1 MEDLRV
7 QRTYLLLKNA
17 LLELLAKK
25 SFDEIKVNDICNL
38 AMIHRTTFYS
48 HFQDK
53 YDLLEYCVKNIEQE
67 LTEKINTT
75 QYSNSKEFY
84 TNLVMSLLEY
94 ISSKSITCFYSI
106 QNISENKKMFKSV
119 LKNNF
124 DNSVN
129 KIFMNTCINYITDM
143 LEKEKD
149 QGIYHKTKIPIIA
162 QFYAGAVI
170 STIVWWI
177 KNDESLD
184 KKELCNS
191 IISLIFDMPH
201 S

>member
-1 MEDLRV
+1 M
-7 QRTYLLLKNA
+7 KNEET
-17 LLELLAKK
+17 LFLFAKAIE
-25 SFDEIKVNDICNL
+25 SLIKKQPLDKITVTDIVST
-38 AMIHRTTFYS
+38 AGKTRQTFYR

-94 ISSKSITCFYSI
+94 
-106 QNISENKKMFKSV
+106 ISENKKMFKSV

-184 KKELCNS
+184 EKELCNS

>member
-1 MEDLRV
+1 
-7 QRTYLLLKNA
+7 
-17 LLELLAKK
+17 
-25 SFDEIKVNDICNL
+25 
-38 AMIHRTTFYS
+38 
-48 HFQDK
+48 
-53 YDLLEYCVKNIEQE
+53 
-67 LTEKINTT
+67 
-75 QYSNSKEFY
+75 
-84 TNLVMSLLEY
+84 MSLLEY
-94 ISSKSITCFYSI
+94 
-106 QNISENKKMFKSV
+106 ISENKKMFKSV

-149 QGIYHKTKIPIIA
+149 QCIYHKTKIPIIA

>member
-1 MEDLRV
+1 MKNEE
-7 QRTYLLLKNA
+7 TLLLF
-17 LLELLAKK
+17 AKAIK
-25 SFDEIKVNDICNL
+25 SLIKTQPLDKITVTDIVFQ
-38 AMIHRTTFYS
+38 AGKTRQTFYR

-94 ISSKSITCFYSI
+94 
-106 QNISENKKMFKSV
+106 ISENKKMFKSV

-184 KKELCNS
+184 EKELCNS

>member
-7 QRTYLLLKNA
+7 KRTYLLLKNA
-17 LLELLAKK
+17 LLELMAKK

-38 AMIHRTTFYS
+38 AMVHRTTFYS

-53 YDLLEYCVKNIEQE
+53 YELLEYCIKDIEQE
-67 LTEKINTT
+67 LTEKINNT

-84 TNLVMSLLEY
+84 TNLVINLLEY
-94 ISSKSITCFYSI
+94 IA
-106 QNISENKKMFKSV
+106 ENKKMFKSV

-124 DNSVN
+124 DNGVN
-129 KIFMNTCINYITDM
+129 KIFMNTCIGYITSM
-143 LEKEKD
+143 LEKEQD
-149 QGIYHKTKIPIIA
+149 IGIYHKIDIPVIA

-177 KNDESLD
+177 KDGSKIKE
-184 KKELCNS
+184 KELCDS
-191 IISLIFDMPH
+191 IISLIFDTPH

>member
-1 MEDLRV
+1 
-7 QRTYLLLKNA
+7 
-17 LLELLAKK
+17 
-25 SFDEIKVNDICNL
+25 
-38 AMIHRTTFYS
+38 
-48 HFQDK
+48 
-53 YDLLEYCVKNIEQE
+53 
-67 LTEKINTT
+67 
-75 QYSNSKEFY
+75 
-84 TNLVMSLLEY
+84 MSLLEY
-94 ISSKSITCFYSI
+94 
-106 QNISENKKMFKSV
+106 ISENKKMFKSV

-124 DNSVN
+124 D
-129 KIFMNTCINYITDM
+129 NTCINYITDM

>member
-38 AMIHRTTFYS
+38 AMIHRTIFYS

-94 ISSKSITCFYSI
+94 
-106 QNISENKKMFKSV
+106 ISENKKMFKSV

>member
-1 MEDLRV
+1 M
-7 QRTYLLLKNA
+7 KNEET
-17 LLELLAKK
+17 LFLFAKAIK
-25 SFDEIKVNDICNL
+25 SLIKKQPLDKITVTDIVST
-38 AMIHRTTFYS
+38 AGKTRQTFYR

-94 ISSKSITCFYSI
+94 
-106 QNISENKKMFKSV
+106 ISENKKMFKSV

-184 KKELCNS
+184 EKELCNS

>member
-1 MEDLRV
+1 M
-7 QRTYLLLKNA
+7 KNEET
-17 LLELLAKK
+17 LFLFAKAIK
-25 SFDEIKVNDICNL
+25 SLIKKQPLDKITVTDIVST
-38 AMIHRTTFYS
+38 AGKTRQTFYR

-94 ISSKSITCFYSI
+94 
-106 QNISENKKMFKSV
+106 ISENKKMFKSV

>member
-53 YDLLEYCVKNIEQE
+53 YDLLEYCIKNIEQE

-75 QYSNSKEFY
+75 H
-84 TNLVMSLLEY
+84 
-94 ISSKSITCFYSI
+94 
-106 QNISENKKMFKSV
+106 ISENKKMFKSV

-184 KKELCNS
+184 EKELCNS

>member
-17 LLELLAKK
+17 LLGLLAKK

-94 ISSKSITCFYSI
+94 IS
-106 QNISENKKMFKSV
+106 ENKKMFKSV

-184 KKELCNS
+184 EKELCNS
-191 IISLIFDMPH
+191 IISLILVALLFILLVWIFF
-201 S
+201 

>member
-1 MEDLRV
+1 MICIYICILSLHLYNLDLRV

-94 ISSKSITCFYSI
+94 
-106 QNISENKKMFKSV
+106 ISENKKMFKSV

>member
-94 ISSKSITCFYSI
+94 IS
-106 QNISENKKMFKSV
+106 ENKKTNLYNVDNTANENDFISEIEESEMSKTV
-119 LKNNF
+119 LNEENIDPKELHAFNY
-124 DNSVN
+124 
-129 KIFMNTCINYITDM
+129 NYIN
-143 LEKEKD
+143 
-149 QGIYHKTKIPIIA
+149 GIMNA
-162 QFYAGAVI
+162 SDV
-170 STIVWWI
+170 
-177 KNDESLD
+177 SL
-184 KKELCNS
+184 
-191 IISLIFDMPH
+191 
-201 S
+201 

>member
-1 MEDLRV
+1 MDIKIKNN
-7 QRTYLLLKNA
+7 QRYFI
-17 LLELLAKK
+17 
-25 SFDEIKVNDICNL
+25 SFTVILSI
-38 AMIHRTTFYS
+38 
-48 HFQDK
+48 
-53 YDLLEYCVKNIEQE
+53 
-67 LTEKINTT
+67 
-75 QYSNSKEFY
+75 
-84 TNLVMSLLEY
+84 VMFSF
-94 ISSKSITCFYSI
+94 ISSVAVFASENIFTDGTELD
-106 QNISENKKMFKSV
+106 ISENKKMFKSV

>member
-1 MEDLRV
+1 MAIDIKEILANGLLDLCHKKDLSQV
-7 QRTYLLLKNA
+7 TVKD
-17 LLELLAKK
+17 LLETTGV
-25 SFDEIKVNDICNL
+25 S
-38 AMIHRTTFYS
+38 RQTFYN

-94 ISSKSITCFYSI
+94 
-106 QNISENKKMFKSV
+106 ISENKKMFKSV

>member
-1 MEDLRV
+1 MDIKM
-7 QRTYLLLKNA
+7 KNN
-17 LLELLAKK
+17 KRYFI
-25 SFDEIKVNDICNL
+25 SFTVILSI
-38 AMIHRTTFYS
+38 
-48 HFQDK
+48 
-53 YDLLEYCVKNIEQE
+53 
-67 LTEKINTT
+67 
-75 QYSNSKEFY
+75 
-84 TNLVMSLLEY
+84 VMFSF
-94 ISSKSITCFYSI
+94 ISSVAVFASENIFTDGTELD
-106 QNISENKKMFKSV
+106 ISENKKMFKSV

>member
-94 ISSKSITCFYSI
+94 IS
-106 QNISENKKMFKSV
+106 ENKKMF
-119 LKNNF
+119 
-124 DNSVN
+124 

>member
-1 MEDLRV
+1 MTGQGKQAIDL
-7 QRTYLLLKNA
+7 A
-17 LLELLAKK
+17 LAESFKELASRHPIEKIT
-25 SFDEIKVNDICNL
+25 IKDITDK
-38 AMIHRTTFYS
+38 AGVIRPTFYN

-94 ISSKSITCFYSI
+94 
-106 QNISENKKMFKSV
+106 ISENKKMFKSV

>member
-1 MEDLRV
+1 MHITS
-7 QRTYLLLKNA
+7 TYNIPV
-17 LLELLAKK
+17 EQEILA
-25 SFDEIKVNDICNL
+25 SI
-38 AMIHRTTFYS
+38 MIHN
-48 HFQDK
+48 D
-53 YDLLEYCVKNIEQE
+53 
-67 LTEKINTT
+67 
-75 QYSNSKEFY
+75 
-84 TNLVMSLLEY
+84 SL
-94 ISSKSITCFYSI
+94 
-106 QNISENKKMFKSV
+106 
-119 LKNNF
+119 
-124 DNSVN
+124 
-129 KIFMNTCINYITDM
+129 

>member
-94 ISSKSITCFYSI
+94 IS
-106 QNISENKKMFKSV
+106 ENKKMFKSV

-143 LEKEKD
+143 LKK
-149 QGIYHKTKIPIIA
+149 KKIKV
-162 QFYAGAVI
+162 F
-170 STIVWWI
+170 TI
-177 KNDESLD
+177 KPKFLLLLNFML
-184 KKELCNS
+184 EL
-191 IISLIFDMPH
+191 LYQLLYGG
-201 S
+201 